1 MASLFTSLMSAKPLT
16 SKHRRYEAALASVN
30 EAAAGAIYE
39 AVARDRSDAAVES
52 TLTLST
58 SIIPVAV
65 SSMGREIFV
74 DHSCSHYASTLT
86 RNNDFLFQ
94 TGDH

>member
-16 SKHRRYEAALASVN
+16 SKHRKHEAALATVN
-30 EAAAGAIYE
+30 EAAAGATHE
-39 AVARDRSDAAVES
+39 AVARDRSNAAVES
-52 TLTLST
+52 ALTLST
-58 SIIPVAV
+58 NVIPVAV
-65 SSMGREIFV
+65 SSTGREIFV

-86 RNNDFLFQ
+86 RNSDFLFQ